1 MVDQAEQLRRLVS
14 AVPQQRKILR
24 RKRILRVITVTSG
37 KGGVGKTSVVINL
50 AIALALLGKRVVIMD
65 ADLGLANVDVIIGL
79 VPVNTLHDVIRG
91 KKTLTEII
99 ITGPEGVKIIPG
111 ASGLEELANLTGAQR
126 ERMIESLLSLEDMA
140 DILLIDTG
148 AGLSQSVLSF
158 VSAADELIVVTTS
171 EPTAI
176 TDAYGIIKVVAKNGL
191 HRKAKLIVNQVKN
204 SAEGKEI
211 AERFAQVSKKFLD
224 LELQYLGEICSDQHV
239 VSAVKQQQPFITLY
253 PRAKA
258 AQNVRAI
265 AARLMDLSVEK
276 PGGVRGFVSRLT
288 AMLAQSPRSGT

>member
-126 ERMIESLLSLEDMA
+126 ERLIESLLSLEDMA

-171 EPTAI
+171 EPTALPMP
-176 TDAYGIIKVVAKNGL
+176 TAL
-191 HRKAKLIVNQVKN
+191 LKL
-204 SAEGKEI
+204 
-211 AERFAQVSKKFLD
+211 
-224 LELQYLGEICSDQHV
+224 
-239 VSAVKQQQPFITLY
+239 
-253 PRAKA
+253 
-258 AQNVRAI
+258 
-265 AARLMDLSVEK
+265 
-276 PGGVRGFVSRLT
+276 
-288 AMLAQSPRSGT
+288 